1 MIRRCTG
8 LLLLVLVLMMSI
20 APATAEMM
28 AGGWENVPCE
38 AGILPEGAQAAFDK
52 ATEQLDGAI
61 YTPVAL
67 LIIAV
72 AVAVKI
78 VLGIY
83 VRATGVKVKNRI
95 FRHLVP
101 NVMPQLIVTA
111 TMGIGGVIITE
122 STLSFLG
129 ACCQCTQFTTE
140 SPFS

>member
-67 LIIAV
+67 LSTQVVAGTNYCILCQISPVVPDPVPAWVLVYIYADLQGGAEILNVYELYIAQH
-72 AVAVKI
+72 AYPAD
-78 VLGIY
+78 
-83 VRATGVKVKNRI
+83 
-95 FRHLVP
+95 
-101 NVMPQLIVTA
+101 
-111 TMGIGGVIITE
+111 
-122 STLSFLG
+122 
-129 ACCQCTQFTTE
+129 
-140 SPFS
+140 